1 VATGVTE
8 VAVARFVLGV
18 RLPDPVGG
26 HPALDFCNTRGAW
39 GEPEPIEYLTGPRA
53 VAAWAHATGLIPADG
68 VADLPPTPVPR
79 EAHALRAAVRDC
91 LLGTAQDAGWD
102 LVGSTATAARAASR
116 LRPAPPGGPAGG
128 GAAGWVASPGPDPVR
143 AAILA
148 VAAAAEDL
156 LRSPLAASVSLCRGR
171 GCGFLFADPRGR
183 RRWCTMAVCGNRAKS
198 RAHSERRRVTEGR

>member
-1 VATGVTE
+1 
-8 VAVARFVLGV
+8 VARLVLGV

-68 VADLPPTPVPR
+68 VADLPAAPVPR
-79 EAHALRAAVRDC
+79 HAHALRTAVRDC
-91 LLGTAQDAGWD
+91 LLGTAGDAGWD
-102 LVGSTATAARAASR
+102 LVGTTAAASRAASR
-116 LRPAPPGGPAGG
+116 LRPGPPGG
-128 GAAGWVASPGPDPVR
+128 AARWVAGPGRDPVR
-143 AAILA
+143 ASLLA

-156 LRSPLAASVSLCRGR
+156 LRSPLAASVAMCHGR

-198 RAHSERRRVTEGR
+198 YTHWRRQKVTQGG